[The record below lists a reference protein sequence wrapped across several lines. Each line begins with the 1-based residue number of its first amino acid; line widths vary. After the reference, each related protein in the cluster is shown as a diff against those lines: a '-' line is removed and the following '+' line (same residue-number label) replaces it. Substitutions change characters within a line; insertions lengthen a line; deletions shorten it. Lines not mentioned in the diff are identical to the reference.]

1 MCILHPMYTSELQSL
16 KGPRQGNYKILNVGS
31 RAGEKKLKTEEDAD
45 KIIHAQKEEKE
56 NDVNQKHNKLMLLM
70 LQQISDGMQ
79 FIQS

>member
-1 MCILHPMYTSELQSL
+1 MS
-16 KGPRQGNYKILNVGS
+16 VGS

-45 KIIHAQKEEKE
+45 EIIHAQKEEKE

>member
-1 MCILHPMYTSELQSL
+1 MPV
-16 KGPRQGNYKILNVGS
+16 VGQ
-31 RAGEKKLKTEEDAD
+31 AKKKLKTEEDAD

-56 NDVNQKHNKLMLLM
+56 NDVNQKHHYNKLMLLI

>member
-1 MCILHPMYTSELQSL
+1 MS
-16 KGPRQGNYKILNVGS
+16 VGS

-45 KIIHAQKEEKE
+45 EIIHAQKEEKE
-56 NDVNQKHNKLMLLM
+56 NYVNQKHYNKLMLLK